1 MAERD
6 SYQTAI
12 VGLGNP
18 GKKYENTRH
27 NVGFM
32 VVDEISN
39 RCSERFR
46 LQKNQYFL
54 SKTLIN
60 SIPAF
65 LIKPITYMNN
75 SGLALR
81 QFVDFF
87 NISNFSGLLIILDD
101 INLPFGTIRLRDSG
115 SAGGQKGLKSIIKE
129 LNSQDIPR
137 LRIGIGNQFDDAA
150 AYVLSKFSRRE
161 KKVLPEVIRYAA
173 DAAEHFVVHGIQK
186 TMNAYNR
193 NILI

>member
-1 MAERD
+1 LREKD
-6 SYQTAI
+6 LYQTAI

-27 NVGFM
+27 NVGFL
-32 VVDEISN
+32 VVDELSD
-39 RCSERFR
+39 RCNEKFR

-54 SKTLIN
+54 SKAKIN

-81 QFVDFF
+81 HFVEYF
-87 NISNFSGLLIILDD
+87 NILNFSGLLVILDD

-115 SAGGQKGLKSIIKE
+115 SAGGQKGLESIIRE
-129 LNSQDIPR
+129 LNSQDISR
-137 LRIGIGNQFDDAA
+137 LRIGIGDHFNDAA
-150 AYVLSKFSRRE
+150 SYVLSKFSRKE
-161 KKVLPEVIRYAA
+161 KKALPDIIGFAA
-173 DAAEHFVVHGIQK
+173 DAAEHFVQHGIQK
-186 TMNAYNR
+186 TMNEYNR
-193 NILI
+193 NILL